1 MCDDCHTYRFKAG
14 RFLRAADGCGGTL
27 DGMGDKPRAQQ
38 TQPQG
43 IDPETGKPYEPIEIP
58 VPKREDVEDALDRLI
73 EAEAD

>member
-1 MCDDCHTYRFKAG
+1 MPEDARKTQ
-14 RFLRAADGCGGTL
+14 
-27 DGMGDKPRAQQ
+27 P

-73 EAEAD
+73 DAEPDQDDE